1 MNIVV
6 SGPSRAENFISTKS
20 GHLDSESTHDDTKE
34 DINLNH
40 TFIQKR
46 RIDHLRQACEHEN
59 LKEAIYVGEQKQS
72 MYYNKNY
79 NFSFCEV
86 PKCGSTFWHQ
96 TFAVLENGIAIEE
109 KVYTMQRI
117 SVHSPKVV
125 KKTNI
130 SEIDKNTPS
139 VLVSRNPYS
148 RLYSAYIDKSFLT
161 FHSEIN
167 CEIRKVSRNNSCPTD
182 VTFQEFSDFVIRT
195 AVSGETI
202 DAHYAPISSLC
213 PPCQRIA
220 TYLVKQE
227 TFASDAMFILKNFG
241 VEKDKLDI
249 IKSALHDKRILYT
262 IPGIIKTAYKKLR
275 KGDRA
280 LPASLLANKLWT
292 SFQIQGYIPDT
303 VNLPLSRFS
312 SEEEY
317 ADVNYFI
324 KVVMHTTEE
333 HKLSSDE
340 AEQQRRKAFVNAYRE
355 INTNTIDMIR
365 EIYKADIEMF
375 DYEDYPPD
383 EY

>member
-1 MNIVV
+1 
-6 SGPSRAENFISTKS
+6 
-20 GHLDSESTHDDTKE
+20 
-34 DINLNH
+34 
-40 TFIQKR
+40 
-46 RIDHLRQACEHEN
+46 
-59 LKEAIYVGEQKQS
+59 
-72 MYYNKNY
+72 
-79 NFSFCEV
+79 
-86 PKCGSTFWHQ
+86 
-96 TFAVLENGIAIEE
+96 
-109 KVYTMQRI
+109 
-117 SVHSPKVV
+117 
-125 KKTNI
+125 
-130 SEIDKNTPS
+130 
-139 VLVSRNPYS
+139 
-148 RLYSAYIDKSFLT
+148 
-161 FHSEIN
+161 
-167 CEIRKVSRNNSCPTD
+167 
-182 VTFQEFSDFVIRT
+182 
-195 AVSGETI
+195 
-202 DAHYAPISSLC
+202 
-213 PPCQRIA
+213 
-220 TYLVKQE
+220 
-227 TFASDAMFILKNFG
+227 MFILKSFG

-303 VNLPLSRFS
+303 VNLPLSLFS

-340 AEQQRRKAFVNAYRE
+340 AKQQRRKAFVNAYRE